1 MSLSPNSSPSAVVP
15 LRPRWDGVRLW
26 LGDRVIRP
34 FQRFAPR
41 QAVLL
46 SAFEARGWPIEPIAD
61 PFPPEPSDDP
71 EDARKRLRATV
82 ENLNRELSRGT
93 IRFRVIGT
101 YVWWEPDRR
110 RRRRAHR

>member
-1 MSLSPNSSPSAVVP
+1 
-15 LRPRWDGVRLW
+15 VRLW
-26 LGDRVIRP
+26 LGDSVIRP
-34 FQRFAPR
+34 YERFAPR

-46 SAFEARGWPIEPIAD
+46 SAFETRGWPTEPIPD
-61 PFPPEPSDDP
+61 PFLPERGDDA

-82 ENLNRELSRGT
+82 ENLNRELPRGT

-110 RRRRAHR
+110 RGRRADR

>member
-26 LGDRVIRP
+26 LGDCVIRP
-34 FQRFAPR
+34 YERFAPR

-46 SAFEARGWPIEPIAD
+46 SAFEARGWPTEPIAD
-61 PFPPEPSDDP
+61 PFPPEPCDDP

-82 ENLNRELSRGT
+82 ENLNRELPRGT

-101 YVWWEPDRR
+101 CVWWEPDRR
-110 RRRRAHR
+110 RRRRARR